1 MSRSKREP
9 IIKDAP
15 RNHRKSTE
23 YWRRVRRVINQAVRK
38 LFYKDEEEVVIP
50 NPKEVVNDYDYSDY
64 RFDMR
69 DIKPHHKKV
78 NKEEEIKKASR
89 K

>member
-1 MSRSKREP
+1 MSRSKKEP
-9 IIKDAP
+9 IVKERP

-38 LFYKDEEEVVIP
+38 LFFKDEDEVVIP
-50 NPKEVVNDYDYSDY
+50 NPKQIVNDYDYSDY
-64 RFDMR
+64 TMDMR
-69 DIKPHHKKV
+69 DIDKPADREKYV
-78 NKEEEIKKASR
+78 KKASR

>member
-1 MSRSKREP
+1 MSRSRKEP
-9 IIKDAP
+9 IIKERP

-23 YWRRVRRVINQAVRK
+23 YWRRVRRVINQTVRK

-50 NPKEVVNDYDYSDY
+50 NPKQIVNDCDYSDY
-64 RFDMR
+64 TFDMR
-69 DIKPHHKKV
+69 DIKPNHKYA
-78 NKEEEIKKASR
+78 NREEEIKKASR

>member
-1 MSRSKREP
+1 MSRSKKEP
-9 IIKDAP
+9 IVKDRP
-15 RNHRKSTE
+15 RNYKKSTD
-23 YWRRVRRVINQAVRK
+23 YWRHVRRVIKNAVHK
-38 LFYKDEEEVVIP
+38 LFYKDEDEVIIP

-69 DIKPHHKKV
+69 DIKKPSEREKYVKK
-78 NKEEEIKKASR
+78 ESR

>member
-1 MSRSKREP
+1 MSRSKKEP
-9 IIKDAP
+9 IIKERP

-64 RFDMR
+64 TMDMR
-69 DIKPHHKKV
+69 DISKPTDREKLV
-78 NKEEEIKKASR
+78 KKASR

>member
-1 MSRSKREP
+1 MSRSKKEP
-9 IIKDAP
+9 IIKERP

-23 YWRRVRRVINQAVRK
+23 YWRRVRRVINQTVRK
-38 LFYKDEEEVVIP
+38 LFYKDEDEVVIP

-64 RFDMR
+64 TFDMR
-69 DIKPHHKKV
+69 DISKPSDREKLV
-78 NKEEEIKKASR
+78 KKASR